1 MKILKIHIK
10 NLNSLK
16 GSFEINFEE
25 APLKNTGL
33 FLISGST
40 GAGKTT
46 ILDAIT
52 LALYGEAPRFDDSK
66 GKSSSEMMTHGAK
79 ECMAE
84 LQFETNAGRF
94 MASWKM
100 RRTRTGRLEAT
111 AKRELVQLFEDERPP
126 KVLATKIREV
136 NHQVEQLLGGLNF
149 NRFKRSIMLAQG
161 DFAQFLKGTEDRS
174 DILERIT
181 DTALYSEISK
191 HAHLRNKLE
200 QEKLDKLEQ
209 QTSHLELLDVEE
221 LKLIKTE
228 ISEKEESAKE
238 KSKLIKDYASIIN
251 WHDQKKTLE
260 EKLALSQKI
269 KGSLS
274 EEQENQ
280 SEDFKRLEKHQKAAP
295 FQSDLQVFLELGE
308 EVNVLHQELKT
319 LEQKQRASTEALA
332 EAKSATQKAEK
343 EEAKLEKQLAE
354 EQPLWEKVTQMDHE
368 IGHAQKNYGELEKEL
383 QQQQQELIQQE
394 KEVNELEVALKE
406 DLKTLEN
413 LENWLKDH
421 SKDQELLDSDIIV
434 RLYNY
439 QTAWGQLNKT
449 AKEQGLA
456 LKKSKSKL
464 KSHEQELQQARA
476 KLEKQEKEKAKLLKK
491 KEQLVNDFL
500 PELQDLEFED
510 LLHSLEEEIE
520 GKALHYKGLKELS
533 ALVQKRSDVL
543 NELDRIGEEK
553 TAAHIALEN
562 FDYYSL
568 DVSDQR
574 NMLKSEIEYQ
584 QSLCENLRIN
594 MSFEEHR
601 QHLKEGTPCP
611 LCFAEEHPFRQQ
623 KNAVATETQL
633 ERENNKLEKLKTRE
647 SQLETRFEDLRKDI
661 SEALTSVK
669 HYDQQNEFQISAW
682 DELQNETQRIYHDF
696 PMLSEE
702 YLDYD
707 VDEMFNALET
717 SEQQHQ
723 NLIRV
728 GKKLEELK
736 NKLAEKL
743 PFIQNLEEQI
753 QSLSNQAEN
762 YSKEDADLEEGI
774 LSTKEQYQKLLSDV
788 NKVLTELDIPLKKLN
803 ALEALIKQL
812 EDQKNTFSSRKKEV
826 QTLETKLAGDR
837 AALKA
842 AQSLLVKL
850 QKSQES
856 ANGKANERKIELDEL
871 IEKRQTAFGKKDPKI
886 EQQKLQTV
894 LQLAKQAAQKLAK
907 EKNKHQSDLQTYKEL
922 LNDKQKHAAQKQKQ
936 LDSKEEDLM
945 LKVKKAGFE
954 DLDLLAKAILPEEQ
968 AKAIAASKQKL
979 EKELDR
985 FREGIIELESNLLA
999 HNKIKTTEL
1008 SRLEA
1013 YELKEQLAAEEQ
1025 QLHQE
1030 IGKYQQVLEDQ
1041 AQKVKT
1047 QKSLLKEIRQQRK
1060 EVGRWKALYD
1070 QIGHSEGKKFRQFAQ
1085 NITLNK
1091 LIQLA
1096 NKHLHQFVS
1105 GRYLLEK
1112 HAEDSL
1118 EIDIIDSFQ
1127 ANNKRP
1133 LSTLSG
1139 GETFLASLALAL
1151 GLSDLASGRS
1161 QIESLFIDEGFGTL
1175 DPETLAIALKAL
1187 QSLQAQGKTIGI
1199 ISHVMQ
1205 LKNNIDTQIQVNKKS
1220 SGFSVIKFKGN

>member
-16 GSFEINFEE
+16 GSFEIDFEE
-25 APLKNTGL
+25 SPLKNTGL

-66 GKSSSEMMTHGAK
+66 GKSSSEMMTHGTN

-84 LQFETNAGRF
+84 LQFETSAGRF
-94 MASWKM
+94 MSSWKM

-209 QTSHLELLDVEE
+209 QTSHLELLDAEE

-228 ISEKEESAKE
+228 ISEKEESAKK

-251 WHDQKKTLE
+251 WHDQKEALEGKLTLSQNIKVSLLE
-260 EKLALSQKI
+260 EQKV
-269 KGSLS
+269 
-274 EEQENQ
+274 Q
-280 SEDFKRLEKHQKAAP
+280 SEDFSRLEKHQKAAP
-295 FQSDLQVFLELGE
+295 FQSDLQLFLELGE
-308 EVNVLHQELKT
+308 EVEILHQELKT
-319 LEQKQRASTEALA
+319 LELKQAASAEALE

-343 EEAKLEKQLAE
+343 EETAFEKRLVE
-354 EQPLWEKVTQMDHE
+354 EQPLWDQVIQMDHE
-368 IGHAQKNYGELEKEL
+368 ISHVQKNYGELEEQLQKQAEEL
-383 QQQQQELIQQE
+383 GEQE
-394 KEVNELEVALKE
+394 KEVQELETSLKE
-406 DLKTLEN
+406 DLNTLEK
-413 LENWLKDH
+413 LEHWLKEH
-421 SKDQELLDSDIIV
+421 SKDQKLLDSDMIV
-434 RLYNY
+434 RLHNY

-464 KSHEQELQQARA
+464 EVHAQEFKQAKE
-476 KLEKQEKEKAKLLKK
+476 KLDKQEKEKAKLLKK

-500 PELQDLEFED
+500 PEMKELEFED

-520 GKALHYKGLKELS
+520 EKALHYKGLKELS
-533 ALVQKRSDVL
+533 SLIHKRSEVL
-543 NELDRIGEEK
+543 NELDRISEEK
-553 TAAHIALEN
+553 RVAHIALEN

-574 NMLKSEIEYQ
+574 TMLKSEIEYQ
-584 QSLCENLRIN
+584 QSLCESLRIN

-601 QHLKEGTPCP
+601 RHLEAGSPCP
-611 LCFAEEHPFRQQ
+611 LCMSEEHPFRNQ

-633 ERENNKLEKLKTRE
+633 ERENKKLDKLKNRE

-696 PMLSEE
+696 PMLSED

-707 VDEMFNALET
+707 VEEMVNALET
-717 SEQQHQ
+717 SEQEHQ
-723 NLIRV
+723 NFIRI

-736 NKLAEKL
+736 NKLAEKQ

-753 QSLSNQAEN
+753 QTLSNQADN
-762 YSKEDADLEEGI
+762 YSKEDSDLESKI
-774 LSTKEQYQKLLSDV
+774 VSTKEQYQKLLNEV
-788 NKVLTELDIPLKKLN
+788 NQLLSELDISLKKLN

-812 EDQKNTFSSRKKEV
+812 EEQKNTFNNRKKEV
-826 QTLETKLAGDR
+826 QTLETKLAGDQ

-842 AQSLLVKL
+842 AQSLLLKL
-850 QKSQES
+850 QKNHKS
-856 ANGKANERKIELDEL
+856 AKQKENERKTELEAL
-871 IEKRQTAFGKKDPKI
+871 IEKREAAFGEKDPKQ
-886 EQQKLQTV
+886 EQQKLQLA
-894 LQLAKQAAQKLAK
+894 LQAAKQAAQKLAK
-907 EKNKHQSDLQTYKEL
+907 DKNKHQSDVQTFKEL

-936 LDSKEEDLM
+936 LDTKEELLM
-945 LKVKKAGFE
+945 QKAKKAGFE
-954 DLDLLAKAILPEEQ
+954 DLDLLKEAILPLEQ
-968 AKAIAASKQKL
+968 AQAIADSKQKL

-985 FREGIIELESNLLA
+985 LRETIIELESNLLA
-999 HNKIKTTEL
+999 HEEEKTNEL
-1008 SRLEA
+1008 SKAEA
-1013 YELKEQLAAEEQ
+1013 QDLKEQLAADEQ

-1047 QKSLLKEIRQQRK
+1047 QKSLLKDIREQRK
-1060 EVGRWKALYD
+1060 EVSRWKALYD
-1070 QIGHSEGKKFRQFAQ
+1070 QIGHAEGKKFRQFAQ